1 MINYKTIN
9 KNENVMVCY
18 SEFTPPK
25 GVTEYQV
32 MIQLTKPGQSYE
44 EQLKLLLDTY
54 SDLKENEFKKGTTI
68 FKRYF
73 LSDAANQTD
82 LLLAAETEH
91 SDCALSII
99 EQAPCN
105 GTKIALWAFLQT
117 EVSTKA
123 LPEGLFEVAHNGYRH
138 LWKGRDFN
146 RASTSE
152 YQTRLLLNNY
162 VMQLSEQNCKLADNC
177 IRTWFFVQNIDVNY
191 AGMVKARNEVFLTQD
206 LTEKTHYIASTG
218 IGGRHPDPQVTVQ
231 MHMPSTE
238 YNLPRYNSCMPLPI

>member
-117 EVSTKA
+117 RTLRGGTQRLSSPLERKRFQPCLYFGIPDA
-123 LPEGLFEVAHNGYRH
+123 AVA
-138 LWKGRDFN
+138 
-146 RASTSE
+146 E
-152 YQTRLLLNNY
+152 
-162 VMQLSEQNCKLADNC
+162 
-177 IRTWFFVQNIDVNY
+177 
-191 AGMVKARNEVFLTQD
+191 
-206 LTEKTHYIASTG
+206 
-218 IGGRHPDPQVTVQ
+218 
-231 MHMPSTE
+231 
-238 YNLPRYNSCMPLPI
+238 

>member
-82 LLLAAETEH
+82 LLL
-91 SDCALSII
+91 
-99 EQAPCN
+99 
-105 GTKIALWAFLQT
+105 KKK
-117 EVSTKA
+117 TKA
-123 LPEGLFEVAHNGYRH
+123 QRKKIPIPSSIATIL
-138 LWKGRDFN
+138 
-146 RASTSE
+146 
-152 YQTRLLLNNY
+152 
-162 VMQLSEQNCKLADNC
+162 KL
-177 IRTWFFVQNIDVNY
+177 
-191 AGMVKARNEVFLTQD
+191 VF
-206 LTEKTHYIASTG
+206 IMS
-218 IGGRHPDPQVTVQ
+218 
-231 MHMPSTE
+231 
-238 YNLPRYNSCMPLPI
+238 

>member
-73 LSDAANQTD
+73 LSDAAEKKDAGNIYTD
-82 LLLAAETEH
+82 LH
-91 SDCALSII
+91 II
-99 EQAPCN
+99 RKRN
-105 GTKIALWAFLQT
+105 
-117 EVSTKA
+117 
-123 LPEGLFEVAHNGYRH
+123 
-138 LWKGRDFN
+138 
-146 RASTSE
+146 
-152 YQTRLLLNNY
+152 TRIVPY
-162 VMQLSEQNCKLADNC
+162 
-177 IRTWFFVQNIDVNY
+177 
-191 AGMVKARNEVFLTQD
+191 
-206 LTEKTHYIASTG
+206 
-218 IGGRHPDPQVTVQ
+218 
-231 MHMPSTE
+231 PS
-238 YNLPRYNSCMPLPI
+238 

>member
-18 SEFTPPK
+18 SEFTPSK
-25 GVTEYQV
+25 GVVEYQV

-54 SDLKENEFKKGTTI
+54 SDLKENELKKGTTI

-73 LSDAANQTD
+73 LSDAVNQAD

-99 EQAPCN
+99 EQPPCN

-117 EVSTKA
+117 EVSTKV
-123 LPEGLFEVAHNGYRH
+123 LPEGLF
-138 LWKGRDFN
+138 
-146 RASTSE
+146 
-152 YQTRLLLNNY
+152 
-162 VMQLSEQNCKLADNC
+162 
-177 IRTWFFVQNIDVNY
+177 
-191 AGMVKARNEVFLTQD
+191 
-206 LTEKTHYIASTG
+206 
-218 IGGRHPDPQVTVQ
+218 
-231 MHMPSTE
+231 
-238 YNLPRYNSCMPLPI
+238 

>member
-82 LLLAAETEH
+82 LLW
-91 SDCALSII
+91 
-99 EQAPCN
+99 QRKRN
-105 GTKIALWAFLQT
+105 
-117 EVSTKA
+117 
-123 LPEGLFEVAHNGYRH
+123 
-138 LWKGRDFN
+138 
-146 RASTSE
+146 
-152 YQTRLLLNNY
+152 TRIVPY
-162 VMQLSEQNCKLADNC
+162 
-177 IRTWFFVQNIDVNY
+177 
-191 AGMVKARNEVFLTQD
+191 
-206 LTEKTHYIASTG
+206 
-218 IGGRHPDPQVTVQ
+218 
-231 MHMPSTE
+231 PS
-238 YNLPRYNSCMPLPI
+238 

>member
-82 LLLAAETEH
+82 LLLAAETLGLCLIH
-91 SDCALSII
+91 HRTGALQWYQDCTMGFSA
-99 EQAPCN
+99 
-105 GTKIALWAFLQT
+105 
-117 EVSTKA
+117 
-123 LPEGLFEVAHNGYRH
+123 
-138 LWKGRDFN
+138 N
-146 RASTSE
+146 RSKYQGAS
-152 YQTRLLLNNY
+152 
-162 VMQLSEQNCKLADNC
+162 
-177 IRTWFFVQNIDVNY
+177 
-191 AGMVKARNEVFLTQD
+191 
-206 LTEKTHYIASTG
+206 
-218 IGGRHPDPQVTVQ
+218 
-231 MHMPSTE
+231 
-238 YNLPRYNSCMPLPI
+238 

>member
-1 MINYKTIN
+1 
-9 KNENVMVCY
+9 MVCY

-91 SDCALSII
+91 SDCALSITRT
-99 EQAPCN
+99 
-105 GTKIALWAFLQT
+105 GALQWYQDCTMGFSA
-117 EVSTKA
+117 
-123 LPEGLFEVAHNGYRH
+123 
-138 LWKGRDFN
+138 N
-146 RASTSE
+146 RSKYQGAS
-152 YQTRLLLNNY
+152 
-162 VMQLSEQNCKLADNC
+162 
-177 IRTWFFVQNIDVNY
+177 
-191 AGMVKARNEVFLTQD
+191 
-206 LTEKTHYIASTG
+206 
-218 IGGRHPDPQVTVQ
+218 
-231 MHMPSTE
+231 
-238 YNLPRYNSCMPLPI
+238 

>member
-1 MINYKTIN
+1 
-9 KNENVMVCY
+9 MVCY

-99 EQAPCN
+99 EQAPCTQRLSSPLERKRFQPCLYF
-105 GTKIALWAFLQT
+105 GIPDAA
-117 EVSTKA
+117 
-123 LPEGLFEVAHNGYRH
+123 VA
-138 LWKGRDFN
+138 
-146 RASTSE
+146 E
-152 YQTRLLLNNY
+152 
-162 VMQLSEQNCKLADNC
+162 
-177 IRTWFFVQNIDVNY
+177 
-191 AGMVKARNEVFLTQD
+191 
-206 LTEKTHYIASTG
+206 
-218 IGGRHPDPQVTVQ
+218 
-231 MHMPSTE
+231 
-238 YNLPRYNSCMPLPI
+238 

>member
-82 LLLAAETEH
+82 LLG
-91 SDCALSII
+91 SG
-99 EQAPCN
+99 N
-105 GTKIALWAFLQT
+105 GTLGLCLIHHRTGALQWYQDCT
-117 EVSTKA
+117 M
-123 LPEGLFEVAHNGYRH
+123 
-138 LWKGRDFN
+138 DFSAN
-146 RASTSE
+146 RSKYQGAS
-152 YQTRLLLNNY
+152 
-162 VMQLSEQNCKLADNC
+162 
-177 IRTWFFVQNIDVNY
+177 
-191 AGMVKARNEVFLTQD
+191 
-206 LTEKTHYIASTG
+206 
-218 IGGRHPDPQVTVQ
+218 
-231 MHMPSTE
+231 
-238 YNLPRYNSCMPLPI
+238 